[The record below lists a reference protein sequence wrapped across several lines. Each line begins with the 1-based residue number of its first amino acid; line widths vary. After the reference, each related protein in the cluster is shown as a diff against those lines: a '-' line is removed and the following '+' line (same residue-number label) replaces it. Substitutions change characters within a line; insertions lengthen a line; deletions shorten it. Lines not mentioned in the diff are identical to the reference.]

1 MKRSRKII
9 GVCLLAII
17 AGIVFYLYGGSAAP
31 ASQPPLARL
40 DASNFS
46 ELRGAFNQAK
56 DTVRVV
62 AMLSPT

>member
-9 GVCLLAII
+9 GLCLLAII
-17 AGIVFYLYGGSAAP
+17 VGIVFYLYADSAAP
-31 ASQPPLARL
+31 AGQPPLARL

-46 ELRGAFNQAK
+46 ELSNAFNEAK

>member
-9 GVCLLAII
+9 GVCLAAII
-17 AGIVFYLYGGSAAP
+17 AGVVFYLYAGSAAP
-31 ASQPPLARL
+31 SGQPPLGRL
-40 DASNFS
+40 SPSNFG
-46 ELRGAFNQAK
+46 ELRSAFNQAK

>member
-9 GVCLLAII
+9 GVCLAAII
-17 AGIVFYLYGGSAAP
+17 AGVVFYLYAGSAAP
-31 ASQPPLARL
+31 AGQPPLARL
-40 DASNFS
+40 NPSNFG